1 LGKLLQDDKEVRGT
15 MKISRKAMVVGAI
28 TLLVVAAVALKMLY
42 PIKAEYVTPKR
53 RHLVQ
58 EVFGTGTVEARV
70 LVTAGSKITGR
81 VKKLYVDQGDFVK
94 EGQLLALLES
104 EDLQALVKQAVDTQK
119 KSASMETAT
128 RSDLARAQAAARAA
142 DAALQ
147 KSEATMKL
155 TKQTLA
161 RYDELFKKGM
171 VSRQDLDEKQAAY
184 DEAVRERDNL
194 EAEKSAASADTER
207 VRGTLE
213 AARHDSSAGVA
224 SSAYARAK
232 LEDSYVRASMDGVV
246 VSRDAEEGDA
256 VVPGT
261 SIFRIADPA
270 TVWVKANI
278 DEAQGGGIFPGNPAK
293 IYLRSDRKTAL
304 SGIVARV
311 AQESDR
317 VTEEMEVDVTFPLK
331 EKGRLHLGEQA
342 DVYVNGREKDGL
354 SIPVKTIT
362 VREGKEGVFVA
373 ENKRARFVPV
383 KTGVWTHDFVE
394 ISGLRE
400 DDKVLLLNDKLNSGL
415 KEGARVKPVQPV
427 SGSGKK

>member
-1 LGKLLQDDKEVRGT
+1 
-15 MKISRKAMVVGAI
+15 MKRSRKVLAVVAI
-28 TLLVVAAVALKMLY
+28 MILVAAAVAIKILS
-42 PIKAEYVTPKR
+42 PIKAEYISPQK

-81 VKKLYVDQGDFVK
+81 VKKLHVDQGDFVK
-94 EGQLLALLES
+94 KGQLLAVLES
-104 EDLQALVKQAVDTQK
+104 EDLQALVRQAVDTQQ
-119 KSASMETAT
+119 KSVSMESAT
-128 RSDLARAQAAARAA
+128 KSDLARAQAATRAA

-155 TKQTLA
+155 AKQTFE

-184 DEAVRERDNL
+184 EEAVRERDNL
-194 EAEKSAASADTER
+194 EAEKLAASADTER
-207 VRGTLE
+207 VRSTLE

-224 SSAYARAK
+224 SSTYARAK
-232 LEDSYVRASMDGVV
+232 LDDSYVRASMDGVV

-261 SIFRIADPA
+261 SIFRIADPE
-270 TVWVKANI
+270 TLWVKANI
-278 DEAQGGGIFPGNPAK
+278 DEAQGGGIVPGNPAK

-304 SGIVARV
+304 SGSVARV

-317 VTEEMEVDVTFPLK
+317 VTEEMEVDVAFPLK
-331 EKGRLHLGEQA
+331 DRGSLHLGEQA
-342 DVYVNGREKDGL
+342 DVYVNGSEKDCL
-354 SIPVKTIT
+354 SIPVKAVT
-362 VREGKEGVFVA
+362 VREGEEGVFVA
-373 ENKRARFVPV
+373 ENKRARFIPV

>member
-1 LGKLLQDDKEVRGT
+1 
-15 MKISRKAMVVGAI
+15 MKISRKALI
-28 TLLVVAAVALKMLY
+28 VAAIVILVAAAIAIKILS
-42 PIKAEYVTPKR
+42 PIKAEYVSPQK

-81 VKKLYVDQGDFVK
+81 VKKLHVDQGDFVK
-94 EGQLLALLES
+94 KGQLLAVLES
-104 EDLQALVKQAVDTQK
+104 EDLQALVRQAVDTQQ
-119 KSASMETAT
+119 KSVSMESAT
-128 RSDLARAQAAARAA
+128 KSDLARAQAATRAA

-155 TKQTLA
+155 AKQTFE

-184 DEAVRERDNL
+184 EEAVRERDNL
-194 EAEKSAASADTER
+194 EAEKLAASADTER
-207 VRGTLE
+207 VRSTLE

-224 SSAYARAK
+224 SSTYARAK
-232 LEDSYVRASMDGVV
+232 LDDSYVRASMDGVV

-261 SIFRIADPA
+261 SIFRIADPE
-270 TVWVKANI
+270 TLWVKANI
-278 DEAQGGGIFPGNPAK
+278 DEAQGGGIVPGNPAK

-304 SGIVARV
+304 SGSVARV

-317 VTEEMEVDVTFPLK
+317 VTEEMEVDVAFPLK
-331 EKGRLHLGEQA
+331 DRGSLHLGEQA
-342 DVYVNGREKDGL
+342 DVYVNGSEKDCL
-354 SIPVKTIT
+354 SIPVKAVT
-362 VREGKEGVFVA
+362 VREGEEGVFVA
-373 ENKRARFVPV
+373 ENKRARFIPV